1 MKWATK
7 YTEKEMRKELKHFTI
22 KKNQLNTKEDSNA
35 EIEGKKGKVDVK
47 QITITKVSL
56 SLLVISLNMS
66 QLDSPIK
73 R

>member
-35 EIEGKKGKVDVK
+35 EIEGQKRKGRCKTNNNNK
-47 QITITKVSL
+47 SE
-56 SLLVISLNMS
+56 SLLISN
-66 QLDSPIK
+66 
-73 R
+73 